1 MRDITE
7 QKRTEEAHK
16 RAQAAY
22 FAEAQRLSATGSFAW
37 NALSGQ
43 IFWSDETYRIL
54 GYDPA
59 IAPSIEAVIQRVHPD
74 DLAAVEGVIERAAK
88 EKREFDYEHRL
99 VMPDGSVKHL
109 RVVARLMTNEPG
121 KLQFVGAVMD
131 VTARTEA
138 YEALQRTEQ
147 RYRYLFDH
155 MPVALIQLRTH
166 GRTRRGQVMDQLRS
180 DGVTD
185 FAAYLDSHPEFVRD
199 ALDGLKIEAVNEQAI
214 RMFGARDAG
223 ELIAAPNA
231 WIWRERPDTF
241 RRILESRFRRE
252 WTYQEETR
260 ISALDCRPIE
270 VLFTIARP
278 ERVDSDSGTILYGFI
293 DITKNV
299 RTRRE
304 RELQS
309 TRLAAIVSSSDDA
322 IVSKTLDGIIVS
334 WNAGATNIFG
344 YEATEMIGQ
353 SIFRLIPPEL
363 HEEEREILT
372 RLRQGERIQHY
383 ETRRIAKDGRRI
395 EISMTV
401 SPLFDQSGKVIGA
414 SKVARDITA
423 SRRAEIELQR
433 ARTELAR
440 VARVTTLGELT
451 ATIAH
456 EVNQPLTGLISS
468 GNACL
473 HWLAGDTPN
482 LEAARRSIQRMIDDG
497 NRASDIIGRIRE
509 MVRKSTPRRESV
521 NINDCI
527 VEVLALIRA
536 ELSRNYISSRVELS
550 NDLPLVSG
558 DRIQL
563 QQVILNLIMNAIEA
577 MSETGEHQRN
587 LLITSAKDGAIG
599 VIVTIRDSGVGLDQK
614 FLDRLFE
621 AFFTT
626 KARGMGMGLA
636 VSQTILQAHGGRLW
650 ATPNASQGATFQ
662 FTLPASGEQAP

>member
-260 ISALDCRPIE
+260 ISALDGRPIE

-372 RLRQGERIQHY
+372 RLRQRERIQHY
-383 ETRRIAKDGRRI
+383 ETTRIAKDGRRI

-401 SPLFDQSGKVIGA
+401 SPLLDQSGKVIGA

-577 MSETGEHQRN
+577 MSEIGEPQRN